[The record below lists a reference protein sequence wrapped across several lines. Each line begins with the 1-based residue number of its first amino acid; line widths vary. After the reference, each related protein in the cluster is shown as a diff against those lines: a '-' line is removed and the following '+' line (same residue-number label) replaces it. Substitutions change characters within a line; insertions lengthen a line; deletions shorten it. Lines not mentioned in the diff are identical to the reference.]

1 MKLIPFALFCAFT
14 AVVWGQNTPIT
25 LEVQSSTR
33 YYTDGSS
40 KTSSKM
46 LWSTEGVDPQ
56 GIGFLG
62 KRIRPYLAEVPE
74 VQKKFGT
81 FRALNL
87 ASTVSGV
94 AALATLPMAL
104 NRQEEF
110 PDLKWYSQFR
120 APILFGV
127 GTYAAGIAAGV
138 VFNKAIDAHNHLVGG
153 GSDEGFGWAPQVRA
167 STEAAGLALVWAW

>member
-1 MKLIPFALFCAFT
+1 MKLIPTALFCALT
-14 AVVWGQNTPIT
+14 AGIWAQNTPIT

-33 YYTDGSS
+33 YYTDGTS
-40 KTSSKM
+40 KSSSKM
-46 LWSTEGVDPQ
+46 LWSTEGVEPQ

-62 KRIRPYLAEVPE
+62 KRIRPYLADVPE
-74 VQKKFGT
+74 VQQKFGT

-87 ASTVSGV
+87 ASTVCGV
-94 AALATLPMAL
+94 ATLASLPMAL
-104 NRQEEF
+104 NRQDEF

-127 GTYAAGIAAGV
+127 GTYAAGIAAGI

-153 GSDEGFGWAPQVRA
+153 GSDEGFGWAPHVRA
-167 STEAAGLALVWAW
+167 SSETAGLALVWAW